1 MKFKKIGIIVTLI
14 FVLLFIGL
22 KYRWK
27 PVKWGLSPISAYQS
41 VMSHEG
47 IIVNYEDAGFYY
59 WNGMKKENV
68 TLIGRVPFY
77 EFKTDTLFDNTF
89 FLKGKIQKELSDFY
103 RETVFDVE
111 DWKIVFPI
119 RRQYNLSYQD
129 GRFFYPELY
138 IDEFDVTN
146 NDFQIIHHT
155 EKVISNYEAMYFHIQ
170 FPEEYCIVTPEN
182 DEGIIKWHV
191 VTEFEK
197 FLPFSWAAG
206 RSCASPPMRF
216 NRSDPGSPLLRSK
229 VPPPAAQRRCCRA
242 RPACCW
248 PPLDLRPESGV
259 PPWNIVPSAGGRP
272 AASAPAAS
280 PGRGGRRR
288 CRRCRRSQTAPRGA
302 CSLCPWRR

>member
-1 MKFKKIGIIVTLI
+1 MIKKIGIIVTLI

-47 IIVNYEDAGFYY
+47 IIVHYEDAGFYY

-77 EFKTDTLFDNTF
+77 EFKTDTLFANTF

-182 DEGIIKWHV
+182 DDGIIKWHV
-191 VTEFEK
+191 VTEYDIQNGIRTVDEAQIELVGSNLPEEK
-197 FLPFSWAAG
+197 LKQIVFFDDEFSPEYSNLFLIKGKRLVKKFQVEDWKVVTPFSVEQHGWCYYLDG
-206 RSCASPPMRF
+206 
-216 NRSDPGSPLLRSK
+216 LLD
-229 VPPPAAQRRCCRA
+229 VPE
-242 RPACCW
+242 
-248 PPLDLRPESGV
+248 LDLG
-259 PPWNIVPSAGGRP
+259 IH
-272 AASAPAAS
+272 
-280 PGRGGRRR
+280 
-288 CRRCRRSQTAPRGA
+288 
-302 CSLCPWRR
+302 L